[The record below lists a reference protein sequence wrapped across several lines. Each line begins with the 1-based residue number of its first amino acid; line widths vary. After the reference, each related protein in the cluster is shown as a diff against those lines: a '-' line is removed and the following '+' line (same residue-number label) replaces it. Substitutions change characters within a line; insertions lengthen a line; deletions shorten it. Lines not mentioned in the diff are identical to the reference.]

1 MANIEKRILYIG
13 SDKGYWSSISNRFK
27 VNYPHVDFDFISLPP
42 CNMDTVNSQILE
54 CLEINPSFVYLDL
67 SKIEQPLYQ
76 LGQYLKR
83 TTAFSNIPVIGLIE
97 DMDKLEE
104 TLLLGFDFVFIKCA
118 EIHDVI
124 YHPYFKRYPKEALK
138 KDFALAR
145 TTIESKIVETLR
157 IGYFA
162 EDYMHVECD
171 SNFNVGDIL
180 KIKTS
185 LPEDCVKSKYFTVKQ
200 KPTKDLYYSYK
211 YSYDLEYK
219 LIDDLVFNEEDIEEA
234 KKIADEKVRKNAID
248 HLLSGRKQKIEEH
261 EKSKI
266 KLKKAIKAW
275 INDNKDA
282 KVAKRTKVL
291 IVDSRL
297 SFLGSEKRRLDS
309 FPCTI
314 RMETELSDDFIQI
327 DHYLPQLIVFKIPDV
342 VLTADEELLPE
353 DKKQEIKAR
362 GESKLTEFF
371 SRLVAKVNSIEDY
384 TPFIII
390 FNCKSFT
397 SKAFQDTFRY
407 DFILTNPNRIDLDM
421 ILKMADLYQTKQDEK
436 FKKVI
441 QDKILKLRKEDPIKY
456 GKLNPSDF
464 EENRFYVSKKHKL
477 SRASYVQKIQIKGVS
492 ESEVI
497 FLTEY
502 ELELGNYGLNDPF
515 PMVIRLV
522 PHDGKPYQNQDGK
535 FLYKSLIHSIGESEK
550 KELRRHIN
558 DIYTAHKKEERE
570 KEEHEFQELNKKVQ
584 EEAKEKEEKNK
595 QNEDES

>member
-1 MANIEKRILYIG
+1 MANTQKNILYIG
-13 SDKGYWSSISNRFK
+13 SDKGYWSNLTHRFK
-27 VNYPHVDFDFISLPP
+27 LNYQHVEFDFINLPP

-54 CLEINPSFVYLDL
+54 CLDINPSFVYLDL
-67 SKIEQPLYQ
+67 SKTEQPLYQ

-83 TTAFSNIPVIGLIE
+83 TTAFANTPVIGLIE
-97 DMDKLEE
+97 DINKLEE

-124 YHPYFKRYPKEALK
+124 YHPYFKRFPKEALK

-145 TTIESKIVETLR
+145 TTIESKVVETMR

-162 EDYMHVECD
+162 EDYMHIECD
-171 SNFNVGDIL
+171 SDFNVGDIL

-185 LPEDCVKSKYFTVKQ
+185 LPEDCVKSKYFTVKH
-200 KPTKDLYYSYK
+200 KSERDLYYSYRF
-211 YSYDLEYK
+211 SYDLEYK
-219 LIDDLVFNEEDIEEA
+219 LIDDLVFNNEDIEEA
-234 KKIADEKVRKNAID
+234 NKIADEKVRKNAID
-248 HLLSGRKQKIEEH
+248 HIQKGRNLKIEEH
-261 EKSKI
+261 EKNKI
-266 KLKKAIKAW
+266 KLKKNLKAW

-291 IVDSRL
+291 IVDENL
-297 SFLGSEKRRLDS
+297 SFLTSEKRRLDS

-314 RMETELSDDFIQI
+314 RIETALSDDFIQI
-327 DHYLPQLIVFKIPDV
+327 DHYLPQLIVFKIPEV
-342 VLTADEELLPE
+342 VLSAQEEMLPE
-353 DKKQEIKAR
+353 DKQHEIKVR
-362 GESKLTEFF
+362 NESKLTEFF
-371 SRLVAKVNSIEDY
+371 SRLVSKVNSIEDY

-436 FKKVI
+436 FKKVV
-441 QDKILKLRKEDPIKY
+441 QDKIAKLRKEDPLKY
-456 GKLNPSDF
+456 GKLNISDF

-477 SRASYVQKIQIKGVS
+477 SRASYEQVIQIKAIS
-492 ESEVI
+492 ESEVY

-502 ELELGNYGLNDPF
+502 ALELGNYRLSDPF

-522 PHDGKPYQNQDGK
+522 PQDGKPFQQQDGK
-535 FLYKSLIHSIGESEK
+535 LLYKSLIHSIGENEK

-558 DIYTAHKKEERE
+558 DVYTSHKKEERE
-570 KEEHEFQELNKKVQ
+570 KEEAEFQELNKKVL
-584 EEAKEKEEKNK
+584 EEALEKEKNDKHDQDKE
-595 QNEDES
+595 